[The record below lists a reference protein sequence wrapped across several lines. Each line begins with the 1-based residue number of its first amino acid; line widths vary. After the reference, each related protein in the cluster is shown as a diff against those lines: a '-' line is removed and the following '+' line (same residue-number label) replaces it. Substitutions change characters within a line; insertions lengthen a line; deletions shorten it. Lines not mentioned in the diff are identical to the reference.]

1 MAPPIHKRGRY
12 SAAFKQEVALEALK
26 GAKTLQQIA
35 SDHGISADLVQDWKR
50 QVQDWK
56 RQAKEHL
63 AEGFKRKRKTR
74 EAELQTRIAHLERLP
89 GKRDFELD
97 WLTKKSRELGL

>member
-1 MAPPIHKRGRY
+1 M
-12 SAAFKQEVALEALK
+12 
-26 GAKTLQQIA
+26 
-35 SDHGISADLVQDWKR
+35 
-50 QVQDWK
+50 VQDWK

-74 EAELQTRIAHLERLP
+74 EAELQTRIAHLERLL
-89 GKRDFELD
+89 GKRDLELD